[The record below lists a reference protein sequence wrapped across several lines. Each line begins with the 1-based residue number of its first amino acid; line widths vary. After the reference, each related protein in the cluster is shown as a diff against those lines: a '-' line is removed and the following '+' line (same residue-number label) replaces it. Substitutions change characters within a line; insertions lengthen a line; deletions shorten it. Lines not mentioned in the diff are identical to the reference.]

1 MSKVPGLPKQPRL
14 EDLYLPTIDFEKL
27 HVRRYE
33 GVGEGTRTPVLLVHG
48 AVENGRIFYSES
60 GKGLAPYLAQN
71 GYDTYVL
78 DFRGRG
84 LSTPRITRRSLH
96 GQTELITED
105 LPTVIKAIKARMGS
119 SAHSTDRAPIWIG
132 HSWGGVLLL
141 SLLARF
147 PEFLP
152 DVSKIVFFGTKRSVR
167 VQNPEKWFK
176 IDFGWKFLAPLLTRV
191 YGYLPGREWK
201 MGSDQETRLSHAH
214 SREWVIS
221 KNWIDPEDGFNY
233 RDAIR
238 KLKLPPI
245 LSVVGDLDQALG
257 HHDDAKRFLEEA
269 GAQDSAI
276 LRVPFGHVDMLSST
290 EAREKVFPQV
300 LNWIRR

>member
-1 MSKVPGLPKQPRL
+1 MQ
-14 EDLYLPTIDFEKL
+14 DLYFPTIDFEKL
-27 HVRRYE
+27 HVRHYE

-48 AVENGRIFYSES
+48 AVENGRIFYSDS
-60 GKGLAPYLAQN
+60 GKGLAPFLAQN

-105 LPTVIKAIKARMGS
+105 LPTVIKAIKARSPSG
-119 SAHSTDRAPIWIG
+119 ARAPIWIG

-141 SLLARF
+141 SMLARF
-147 PEFLP
+147 PEYLP
-152 DVSKIVFFGTKRSVR
+152 DVSRMVFFGTKRAVR
-167 VQNPEKWFK
+167 VQNFEKWFK
-176 IDFGWKFLAPLLTRV
+176 IDFGWKFLASLLTRI

-201 MGSDQETRLSHAH
+201 MGSDQETLLSHAH

-221 KNWIDPEDGFNY
+221 KDWIDPADGFNY
-233 RDAIR
+233 RQAIR
-238 KLKLPPI
+238 KIALPPI
-245 LSVVGDLDQALG
+245 LSVVGDLDLALG
-257 HHDDAKRFLEEA
+257 HHDDVKRFLEEA
-269 GAQDSAI
+269 GAQNSAI
-276 LRVPFGHVDMLSST
+276 LRVPFGHVDMLSSA